1 MGMVSLWASPF
12 GLVVWPAVTL
22 LDSGIVDIIKRN
34 CVALCDVQLQERME
48 ERTSHHHC
56 HSVNCHIMGIVL
68 DEEDDLPACRICQT
82 TQSEMP
88 EKVLI
93 RPCLCSGSQAFVH
106 VDCLNQ
112 WRATSSEAFT
122 KCSICQYQ
130 YQIKRSVWTSLL
142 SHSFTVSALCS
153 GAFLCTCLLIGLV
166 FHFTTKKLAPH
177 KSFIPEMI
185 SEWIMK
191 EIIGW
196 SEGEALDCL
205 VPEVRQGVADL
216 LRDTLSSLDYEEK
229 GGYYSSPSFSPRF
242 FLLCA
247 RDPCKLSS
255 SGIMD
260 AKSVGGQAHMG
271 ECADCKKLTLIHFT
285 SSGVAPDSN
294 SMAKSCSDDF
304 SFNCTSSRVTYY
316 FDIKIHV
323 IVCKLDII

>member
-1 MGMVSLWASPF
+1 
-12 GLVVWPAVTL
+12 
-22 LDSGIVDIIKRN
+22 
-34 CVALCDVQLQERME
+34 
-48 ERTSHHHC
+48 
-56 HSVNCHIMGIVL
+56 MGIVL

-229 GGYYSSPSFSPRF
+229 GGYYSSPSFSPVS
-242 FLLCA
+242 LLSYLQDVIC
-247 RDPCKLSS
+247 CQLFVKLISLRCDQTVILLTRCLLLGMVLL
-255 SGIMD
+255 GI
-260 AKSVGGQAHMG
+260 VGQIFNI
-271 ECADCKKLTLIHFT
+271 IHFT
-285 SSGVAPDSN
+285 FFHYLGFLVTTVFYGRSVDGAV
-294 SMAKSCSDDF
+294 
-304 SFNCTSSRVTYY
+304 RVWMLMGCYALLMRWHDYLTDLTRRVVNRYQ
-316 FDIKIHV
+316 DQV
-323 IVCKLDII
+323 MDRVPLS